1 MENDEGSVLHLV
13 DPMEP
18 APALV
23 ELLEDYLSRAKSG
36 ELRSVAI
43 CGHLTGARVC
53 SGYGGENYVMLL
65 GSMAIL
71 NARILRVFE

>member
-1 MENDEGSVLHLV
+1 MENDEGSVLKLA

-18 APALV
+18 DQTLV

-53 SGYGGENYVMLL
+53 SGYGGENYAMLL